1 MIVSL
6 LMAPQSAGFI
16 LSQLRR
22 GVADVLLLSRQLTKV
37 IYQNNE
43 VQILSPAAMKGSCPP
58 GRGGAPVKE
67 RSHGTGSCQDHSR
80 CGHVGGGEHQRS
92 PHGKATSRSRHPPKP
107 VSSQTDSAFSSQ
119 APDDFYE
126 GITFEHFEQVPLPPH
141 VSLPPSLPHHRVTLL
156 LSLHLQILKG
166 LEMES
171 RMHIRF
177 LDVDTSTMRC
187 GKSSS

>member
-6 LMAPQSAGFI
+6 LMAPQSAGL

-37 IYQNNE
+37 IYQNRLYLQLPLKAL
-43 VQILSPAAMKGSCPP
+43 VLP

-67 RSHGTGSCQDHSR
+67 RSHRTGSCQDDRR

-92 PHGKATSRSRHPPKP
+92 PHGKRPHGADILQTQRAVRLTVRSLRRRQMISTKESLLSILNRFCFPSSCFLAPPP
-107 VSSQTDSAFSSQ
+107 
-119 APDDFYE
+119 
-126 GITFEHFEQVPLPPH
+126 PLP
-141 VSLPPSLPHHRVTLL
+141 SHRVTL